1 MSLITRFAPSPT
13 GMLHIGGARTALFNA
28 LLARHHGGKFLLRI
42 EDTDKTR
49 STPEAT
55 QAILDAMDWLGLTPD
70 EPPTF
75 QSSRADRHAT
85 CALELIERGAA
96 FRCYTTPEELEARR
110 EAGNT
115 ARQASRDDAL
125 SEEQRAA
132 KRAEADKLLSPF
144 RSPYR
149 DGAPPPAPD
158 APYTV
163 RLRAPDSDDIVLE
176 DEVQGTVRIK
186 AIEIDDLVL
195 LRADGTPTYMLAVVV
210 DDHDMGVNMVFRG
223 DDHLRNTFRQMPIY
237 AAMEWPMPRYGHM
250 PMIHGSDGAKL
261 SKRHGAM
268 STLEYREM
276 GYLPE
281 GMRSYL
287 TRLGWS
293 HGDKEVFT
301 WDEAVALFDV
311 GGVNRAPARLD
322 PSKLDDVNAHFML
335 EADDE
340 RLSSLVVP
348 FVEKLTSID
357 ENLLHRIRLAVPLAK
372 TRAKTL
378 VDLAEGMRFLWDS
391 NAENLNK
398 KARKALRPDKLAM
411 LANLREALDGAETW
425 TIEAI
430 REVLDQFCAAHSLS
444 MGDIGPSLRA
454 AVTGGLP
461 APDLVPVLA
470 WLGRNTVLTRI
481 DHHLPAEAGEG
492 TEPC

>member
-1 MSLITRFAPSPT
+1 MITRFAPSPT

-28 LLARHHGGKFLLRI
+28 LLARHHDGKFLLRI

-70 EPPTF
+70 EPPVF
-75 QSSRADRHAT
+75 QSSRAERHSE
-85 CALELIERGAA
+85 CARELIERDAA

-110 EAGNT
+110 AAGMAAREA
-115 ARQASRDDAL
+115 SKDDAL
-125 SEEQRAA
+125 SDADKAE
-132 KRAEADKLLSPF
+132 KRAEADAFLAPF

-149 DGAPPPAPD
+149 DGAAPPTPD
-158 APYTV
+158 APFTV
-163 RLRAPDSDDIVLE
+163 RLRAPDDGDIVLS
-176 DEVQGTVRIK
+176 DEVQGDVRIK
-186 AIEIDDLVL
+186 ATEIDDLVL

-237 AAMEWPMPRYGHM
+237 TAMGWPLPKYGHM
-250 PMIHGSDGAKL
+250 PMIHGTDGAKL

-268 STLEYREM
+268 STLAYRDM

-281 GMRSYL
+281 GMLSYL

-301 WDEAVALFDV
+301 WNEAVDLFDV
-311 GGVNRAPARLD
+311 AGVNRSPARLD
-322 PSKLDDVNAHFML
+322 LTKLDDVNAHFISL
-335 EADDE
+335 ADE
-340 RLSSLVVP
+340 NRLLDLVTP
-348 FVEKLTSID
+348 FVNTLTKTD
-357 ENLLHRIRLAVPLAK
+357 DGLLQRIRSALPLVK

-378 VDLAEGMRFLWDS
+378 VDLAEGLRFLWDA
-391 NAENLNK
+391 NADNLNK
-398 KARKALRPDKLAM
+398 KARKALRPDKLTL
-411 LANLREALDGAETW
+411 LANLSEALDGAETW
-425 TIEAI
+425 TIEALH
-430 REVLDQFCAAHSLS
+430 EVLDQFCAAHSLT

-470 WLGRNTVLTRI
+470 WLGRDTVLARI
-481 DHHLPAEAGEG
+481 DHHLPAGAGEG
-492 TEPC
+492 TEPH